1 MLRSFHLMLIIML
14 IASAF
19 TGIIQNNCLHAFPIS
34 NVLYPSQITFE
45 KPLEDFGVIIYCT
58 GDVGFDIDFY
68 EVELPFKLPRVFGA
82 GYYVRLEYVVGDNQL
97 YFESGWSLMG
107 IGEQEADAYL
117 YNITKSLEN
126 YMGIQFKNMVR
137 SPYSYQ
143 SQVTGEVFRGI
154 KYTCTVTD
162 FNPDVVIDNF
172 LKLKPNEGFMS
183 IVTRT
188 FLHAGDKISLVI
200 SSTTN
205 FAELWISKVVR
216 NYFNFKPGNTY
227 ILDVFKLLNITN
239 PITTHPKS
247 DHRSSVTIILLYY
260 KDPVT
265 NKWIKSYPYKAEII
279 EINLPF
285 RYSVGKESSGG
296 AERATDYTI
305 ENRMILYTKEG
316 LPYPT
321 YSLTAGDVI
330 EYMQVKFKI
339 VEYGYAT
346 LKIDLTPTTIIG
358 IILVVAS
365 CASIPILIRK
375 ARKRGPK

>member
-1 MLRSFHLMLIIML
+1 MLIIML

-19 TGIIQNNCLHAFPIS
+19 TGIIQNNCLHVFSFPTS

-45 KPLEDFGVIIYCT
+45 KPLEHFGITVYCT
-58 GDVGFDIDFY
+58 GDVGFGINFY

-82 GYYVRLEYVVGDNQL
+82 GYYARLEYVVGDNQL

-107 IGEQEADAYL
+107 IGEQEAEVYL

-143 SQVTGEVFRGI
+143 SPVTGGTFRGI
-154 KYTCTVTD
+154 TYTCTVTD

-183 IVTRT
+183 IVTRK
-188 FLHAGDKISLVI
+188 FLRAGDKIFLVI

-216 NYFNFKPGNTY
+216 NCFNFKIGSTY

-247 DHRSSVTIILLYY
+247 EHRSSVSITLLYY

-265 NKWIKSYPYKAEII
+265 NKWIPPYAYKAEII
-279 EINLPF
+279 EIKLPF
-285 RYSVGKESSGG
+285 EYKIGSSAS
-296 AERATDYTI
+296 AERIFDYII
-305 ENRMILYTKEG
+305 ENRLILRSQEG
-316 LPYPT
+316 FTYDT

-339 VEYGYAT
+339 VEYGYAI

-375 ARKRGPK
+375 ARKRSPK

>member
-1 MLRSFHLMLIIML
+1 MMLIIML
-14 IASAF
+14 IASVF

-45 KPLEDFGVIIYCT
+45 KPLEHFGITVYCT
-58 GDVGFDIDFY
+58 GDVGFGIDFY

-82 GYYVRLEYVVGDNQL
+82 GYYARLEYVVGDNQL

-107 IGEQEADAYL
+107 IGEQEAEAYL

-126 YMGIQFKNMVR
+126 YMGIQFKNMIR

-143 SQVTGEVFRGI
+143 SPVTGGTFRGI
-154 KYTCTVTD
+154 TYTCTVTD

-183 IVTRT
+183 IVTRK
-188 FLHAGDKISLVI
+188 FLRAGDKISLVI

-216 NYFNFKPGNTY
+216 NCFNFKIGSTY

-247 DHRSSVTIILLYY
+247 EHRSSVSIILLYY

-265 NKWIKSYPYKAEII
+265 NKWIPPYAYKAEII
-279 EINLPF
+279 EIKLPF
-285 RYSVGKESSGG
+285 EYKIGSSAS
-296 AERATDYTI
+296 AERIFDYII
-305 ENRMILYTKEG
+305 ENRLILRSQEG
-316 LPYPT
+316 FTYDT

-339 VEYGYAT
+339 VEYGYAI

-375 ARKRGPK
+375 ARKRSPK

>member
-1 MLRSFHLMLIIML
+1 MLIIML
-14 IASAF
+14 IASVF
-19 TGIIQNNCLHAFPIS
+19 TGIIQNNCLHVFSFPTS

-45 KPLEDFGVIIYCT
+45 KPLEHFGITVYCT
-58 GDVGFDIDFY
+58 GDVGFNIDFY

-82 GYYVRLEYVVGDNQL
+82 GYYARLEYVVGDNQL

-143 SQVTGEVFRGI
+143 SPVTGGTFRGI
-154 KYTCTVTD
+154 TYTCTVTD

-183 IVTRT
+183 IVTRK
-188 FLHAGDKISLVI
+188 FLRAGDKIFLVI

-216 NYFNFKPGNTY
+216 NCFNFKIGSTY

-247 DHRSSVTIILLYY
+247 EHRSSVSITLLYY

-265 NKWIKSYPYKAEII
+265 NKWIPPYAYKAEII
-279 EINLPF
+279 EIKLPF
-285 RYSVGKESSGG
+285 EYKIGSSAS
-296 AERATDYTI
+296 AERIFDYII
-305 ENRMILYTKEG
+305 ENRLILRSQEG
-316 LPYPT
+316 FTYDT

-339 VEYGYAT
+339 VEYGYAI

-375 ARKRGPK
+375 ARKRSPK

>member
-1 MLRSFHLMLIIML
+1 MLIIML
-14 IASAF
+14 IASVF
-19 TGIIQNNCLHAFPIS
+19 TGIIQNNCLHAFSFPTS

-45 KPLEDFGVIIYCT
+45 KPLEHFGITVYCT
-58 GDVGFDIDFY
+58 GDVGFGINFY

-82 GYYVRLEYVVGDNQL
+82 GYYARLEYVVGDNQL

-107 IGEQEADAYL
+107 IGEQEAEAYL

-143 SQVTGEVFRGI
+143 SPVTGGTFRGI

-183 IVTRT
+183 IVTRK
-188 FLHAGDKISLVI
+188 FLRAGDKIFLVI

-216 NYFNFKPGNTY
+216 NCFNFKIGSTY

-247 DHRSSVTIILLYY
+247 EHRSSVSITLLYY

-265 NKWIKSYPYKAEII
+265 NKWIPPYAYKAEII
-279 EINLPF
+279 EIKLPF
-285 RYSVGKESSGG
+285 EYKIGSSAS
-296 AERATDYTI
+296 AERIFDYII
-305 ENRMILYTKEG
+305 ENRLILRSQEG
-316 LPYPT
+316 FTYDT

-339 VEYGYAT
+339 VEYGYAI

-375 ARKRGPK
+375 ARKRSPK